1 MSHIALACHVWSPH
15 DELRQPTFSAS
26 LCKKKFLV
34 EQIIESLTGIF
45 PGFFSAE
52 LETRL
57 RLEKAGALKQVDNR
71 IIALKRDINKLKD
84 VLVEYGTYEVSEKKL
99 ANMTTAAKKFWTLS
113 SSLCLQR
120 FLHSMSPSAW
130 RQLTS
135 EEASEQTGA
144 ISTLKSLLTGSK

>member
-84 VLVEYGTYEVSEKKL
+84 VLAEYGTYEVSEKNWPTWQQQQK
-99 ANMTTAAKKFWTLS
+99 NQ
-113 SSLCLQR
+113 CL
-120 FLHSMSPSAW
+120 L
-130 RQLTS
+130 
-135 EEASEQTGA
+135 
-144 ISTLKSLLTGSK
+144 

>member
-84 VLVEYGTYEVSEKKL
+84 VLAEYGTYEVSEKK
-99 ANMTTAAKKFWTLS
+99 TGQQQQQQKS
-113 SSLCLQR
+113 S
-120 FLHSMSPSAW
+120 
-130 RQLTS
+130 
-135 EEASEQTGA
+135 
-144 ISTLKSLLTGSK
+144 

>member
-1 MSHIALACHVWSPH
+1 M
-15 DELRQPTFSAS
+15 RQPTFSAS

-84 VLVEYGTYEVSEKKL
+84 VLAEYGTYEVSEK
-99 ANMTTAAKKFWTLS
+99 NRPTTEATKKF
-113 SSLCLQR
+113 
-120 FLHSMSPSAW
+120 
-130 RQLTS
+130 
-135 EEASEQTGA
+135 
-144 ISTLKSLLTGSK
+144 

>member
-1 MSHIALACHVWSPH
+1 M
-15 DELRQPTFSAS
+15 RQPTFSAS

-84 VLVEYGTYEVSEKKL
+84 VLAEYGTYEVSEKKTGQQQQQQKSSEL
-99 ANMTTAAKKFWTLS
+99 FPSSAYRDSYTPCHLQPGD
-113 SSLCLQR
+113 SSLQR
-120 FLHSMSPSAW
+120 KPVNKREPFQP
-130 RQLTS
+130 
-135 EEASEQTGA
+135 
-144 ISTLKSLLTGSK
+144 

>member
-84 VLVEYGTYEVSEKKL
+84 VLAEYGTYEVSEK
-99 ANMTTAAKKFWTLS
+99 NWPTTAATKKFWTLS
-113 SSLCLQR
+113 FLCLQR
-120 FLHSMSPSAW
+120 FLYSMSPSAW